1 MSKQLTAS
9 IVHALLL
16 PVTACYC
23 LFAAL
28 FCLENIEFRKWEIIC
43 RRDPPLTKIIS
54 DIWAGATFFFFALLH
69 PFFSFSHNCA
79 TFLFRITAPLFFF
92 FCVTVPLFSFSR
104 HCATFFLFRITA
116 PFFLFFALLR
126 HFFLFRVTAP
136 LFFFFALLHH
146 FFLFRVTAPLFSF
159 SRYCATFFLFH
170 VTALLFCYAPWHFGV
185 NKIICAMILYAN
197 YLL

>member
-1 MSKQLTAS
+1 MPCYC
-9 IVHALLL
+9 LLL

-69 PFFSFSHNCA
+69 PFFCFSHYCA
-79 TFLFRITAPLFFF
+79 IFFIFRISA
-92 FCVTVPLFSFSR
+92 PLFSFSR
-104 HCATFFLFRITA
+104 HCTN
-116 PFFLFFALLR
+116 
-126 HFFLFRVTAP
+126 
-136 LFFFFALLHH
+136 

-159 SRYCATFFLFH
+159 SRHCATFFFFALLRHFFSFSRYCATFLLCSM
-170 VTALLFCYAPWHFGV
+170 ALWRQ
-185 NKIICAMILYAN
+185 
-197 YLL
+197 

>member
-69 PFFSFSHNCA
+69 HFFSFLHNCA
-79 TFLFRITAPLFFF
+79 T
-92 FCVTVPLFSFSR
+92 
-104 HCATFFLFRITA
+104 
-116 PFFLFFALLR
+116 
-126 HFFLFRVTAP
+126 
-136 LFFFFALLHH
+136 
-146 FFLFRVTAPLFSF
+146 FLFRVTAPLFSF
-159 SRYCATFFLFH
+159 SRYCATFFLFR

-185 NKIICAMILYAN
+185 NKIICDMILYAN
-197 YLL
+197 YLLWCVVRIFATSPRLIFSIRVSTPSPTCLPIRQSQNAGLKRPALEFHNF

>member
-1 MSKQLTAS
+1 MMSKQLTAS

-69 PFFSFSHNCA
+69 HFFSFLHNCA

-92 FCVTVPLFSFSR
+92 FCVT
-104 HCATFFLFRITA
+104 AQ
-116 PFFLFFALLR
+116 
-126 HFFLFRVTAP
+126 
-136 LFFFFALLHH
+136 LFFFFAVLRH
-146 FFLFRVTAPLFSF
+146 FFSF
-159 SRYCATFFLFH
+159 SRYCATFLLCSM
-170 VTALLFCYAPWHFGV
+170 ALWRQ
-185 NKIICAMILYAN
+185 
-197 YLL
+197 

>member
-69 PFFSFSHNCA
+69 HFCSFSHYCA

-92 FCVTVPLFSFSR
+92 FCVTAPLFF
-104 HCATFFLFRITA
+104 
-116 PFFLFFALLR
+116 FFALLC

-136 LFFFFALLHH
+136 LFFFFALLRH
-146 FFLFRVTAPLFSF
+146 FFYFSHF
-159 SRYCATFFLFH
+159 CATFLLCSM
-170 VTALLFCYAPWHFGV
+170 ALWRQ
-185 NKIICAMILYAN
+185 
-197 YLL
+197 

>member
-69 PFFSFSHNCA
+69 HFCSFSHYCA

-92 FCVTVPLFSFSR
+92 FCVT
-104 HCATFFLFRITA
+104 
-116 PFFLFFALLR
+116 
-126 HFFLFRVTAP
+126 AP
-136 LFFFFALLHH
+136 LFFFFALLRH

-185 NKIICAMILYAN
+185 NKIICDMILYAN

>member
-79 TFLFRITAPLFFF
+79 TFL
-92 FCVTVPLFSFSR
+92 
-104 HCATFFLFRITA
+104 LFR
-116 PFFLFFALLR
+116 
-126 HFFLFRVTAP
+126 
-136 LFFFFALLHH
+136 
-146 FFLFRVTAPLFSF
+146 
-159 SRYCATFFLFH
+159 

-185 NKIICAMILYAN
+185 NKIICDMILYAN
-197 YLL
+197 YLLWCVVRILATSPRLIFSIRVSTPSPTCLPIRQSQNAGLKCPALEFHNF